1 MDPSQLNLSDSD
13 VLSSVTSSLDPA
25 ALAAAFPELSAAD
38 IQQILSGI
46 TVNFKPGGQAAI
58 SSLMGNIA
66 LGWNS
71 WSAAN
76 PGKTMAD
83 YLATDQVRTQIVT
96 TVSSAVDTDD
106 LQQQLVSALANKLG
120 TNPDLP
126 SVQAEVSQRLM
137 SAYQSQIASAL
148 SAAITRAMSAYVQTA
163 LTSVMTQVA
172 SRMQNQIAG
181 ALNTA
186 MQGVAAN
193 MSNAMQVDQ
202 ATLASAF

>member
-1 MDPSQLNLSDSD
+1 
-13 VLSSVTSSLDPA
+13 
-25 ALAAAFPELSAAD
+25 
-38 IQQILSGI
+38 
-46 TVNFKPGGQAAI
+46 
-58 SSLMGNIA
+58 
-66 LGWNS
+66 
-71 WSAAN
+71 
-76 PGKTMAD
+76 MAD

-148 SAAITRAMSAYVQTA
+148 SAAYYPCYECLRAVCA
-163 LTSVMTQVA
+163 
-172 SRMQNQIAG
+172 NQRDDTWLLRGCKIKIAG
-181 ALNTA
+181 ALNAA

-202 ATLASAF
+202 ATLASAFKLNADHRS